1 MVANKLGR
9 AALVAAMASSLLPI
23 FAASGSASSGEVI
36 KIRDNCDPTTFNAAI
51 GPDTCVRE
59 GNNGQ
64 RVTFDR
70 FIDRLFAGN
79 AAAILESRNHLG
91 WRFSPDETEVEVGD
105 SLAVVNLGGEFHTF
119 TDVTS
124 TGFVGGCVPPLN
136 AAFGLSPGPQCDDLN
151 NIPGPDVFETSGIPA
166 GATMT
171 VTLSTPGTFLFEC
184 FIHPWMRT
192 EITVEAD

>member
-1 MVANKLGR
+1 MFANKLGR

-36 KIRDNCDPTTFNAAI
+36 KIRDNCDPATFNAVI

-70 FIDRLFAGN
+70 FIERLFAGN

-105 SLAVVNLGGEFHTF
+105 SLAVMNLGGEFHTF

-124 TGFVGGCVPPLN
+124 TGFVGGCLPELN
-136 AAFGLSPGPQCDDLN
+136 AAFGFSVPAQCPGALA
-151 NIPGPDVFETSGIPA
+151 TTGIPA

-184 FIHPWMRT
+184 LIHPWMRT